1 MHSIVRSITSLG
13 VAIVEIT
20 AKISSKNQI
29 TVPAEVRRRLGISAS
44 DTIAFVFTEKGTIE
58 VQTPRF
64 DLESI
69 LGSIPPLPG
78 ASPDFER
85 EIEEATAEEIARLAR
100 RRS

>member
-1 MHSIVRSITSLG
+1 M
-13 VAIVEIT
+13 VEIT
-20 AKISSKNQI
+20 AKLSSKNQI
-29 TVPAEVRRRLGISAS
+29 TVPAEVRRRLGVGAS

-78 ASPDFER
+78 ASLDFER
-85 EIEEATAEEIARLAR
+85 EIEEASAEEIKRLGR
-100 RRS
+100 RRL

>member
-1 MHSIVRSITSLG
+1 MHSIVRSIAYLG
-13 VAIVEIT
+13 VAMFEIT

-29 TVPAEVRRRLGISAS
+29 TVLAEVRRRVGISAS
-44 DTIAFVFTEKGTIE
+44 DTTAFVFTEKGTIE

>member
-1 MHSIVRSITSLG
+1 M
-13 VAIVEIT
+13 VEIT

-29 TVPAEVRRRLGISAS
+29 TVPAEVRRLGVSAS

-85 EIEEATAEEIARLAR
+85 EIEEATAEEIAHLAR